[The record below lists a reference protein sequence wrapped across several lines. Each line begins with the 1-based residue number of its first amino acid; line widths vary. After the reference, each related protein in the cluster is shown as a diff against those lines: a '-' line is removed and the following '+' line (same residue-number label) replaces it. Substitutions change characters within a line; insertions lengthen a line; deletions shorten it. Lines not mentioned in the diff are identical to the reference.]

1 MPSLTVPGYILD
13 ARGNVATYLN
23 GSSSAGGNQ
32 LYARTADD
40 DRLRPRPGNH
50 FADYI
55 AMLSPWHFRELVS
68 ECRALAQRGLVPSV
82 LESKADYVAASGFRP
97 RFTGQDETYGRA
109 ALAELERAL
118 AICNL
123 RGPEFNWRTTWRLSV
138 PTRATDGA
146 LYVLL
151 TTWGDSGWPAL
162 QCLEGHRIGQRA
174 GNYSGIVGA
183 DDAWTTI
190 TDAEGKNP
198 QRVRGAY
205 KGLAIQNGHI
215 FNRTGTTVAFRV
227 LGPTPEDDEDIS
239 ARDMICVCRPRR
251 FSEGRPA
258 PELAAPLLDFLAV
271 DLAQT
276 CQLDQQI
283 QDARLSF
290 IETTAS
296 GRPDLAAQAMGGGIR
311 TPAGTPTTIEERGMT
326 RTIKSGHTLT
336 PLNTGR
342 PSDQWMNFDERVS
355 KRACTALRWRLEM
368 LDPSAL
374 RGTAT
379 RAFQDQINTTIQ
391 DEFHI
396 DAPAA
401 ARAVRYFVAKL
412 TALGV
417 IPKHP
422 EWDRWSI
429 APPPWFE
436 VDRASAKIDIEDVAA
451 GRTSMSTLH
460 SRDGHTT
467 GEVYT
472 ERIQAYE
479 MALAYQ
485 KKHPQVPLEIILG
498 DLGVTASR
506 SGFYPQVDPMTDPD
520 TEAASKS
527 TATSGKSAKQAEPQK
542 QAEAAPAPVINIT
555 LPEIKIAPPQINVA
569 APDINITNTPPAVT
583 FNNTQPT
590 IHVDARLEKD
600 AIRVEHHSGGAKRI
614 QRDEQGRMIALVDA
628 PPVEV

>member
-1 MPSLTVPGYILD
+1 MPSMTVPGFILD
-13 ARGNVATYLN
+13 SRGNVATYLN
-23 GSSSAGGNQ
+23 GNGAGNQ

-68 ECRALAQRGLVPSV
+68 ECRAIAQRGLVPSV
-82 LESKADYVAASGFRP
+82 LESKADYVAASGYRP
-97 RFTGQDETYGRA
+97 RFMGQDENYGRI

-146 LYVLL
+146 LYILL

-174 GNYSGIVGA
+174 GSYSGTVGA

-190 TDAEGKNP
+190 TAEDGTT
-198 QRVRGAY
+198 QRIRGAY
-205 KGLAIQNGHI
+205 VGLSIQNGHI
-215 FNRTGTTVAFRV
+215 MNRVGTTVAFRV
-227 LGPTPEDDEDIS
+227 LGVTPDDDEDVS

-326 RTIKSGHTLT
+326 RTIKSGHSLT
-336 PLNTGR
+336 PLATSR

-374 RGTAT
+374 KGAAT

-391 DEFHI
+391 DEFSI

-401 ARAVRYFVAKL
+401 TRTLRYFVAKL

-422 EWDRWSI
+422 EWDKWGV

-436 VDRASAKIDIEDVAA
+436 VDRASARIDIEDVAA
-451 GRTSMSTLH
+451 GRTSMATLH
-460 SRDGHTT
+460 SRDAHTT
-467 GEVYT
+467 AEVYT

-520 TEAASKS
+520 IEAASKS
-527 TATSGKSAKQAEPQK
+527 TAASGKSASAVEPEK
-542 QAEAAPAPVINIT
+542 KADATPPPAPVINVT
-555 LPEIKIAPPQINVA
+555 LPQITISPPA
-569 APDINITNTPPAVT
+569 INITMPEIRISPPEITVEA
-583 FNNTQPT
+583 PT
-590 IHVDARLEKD
+590 VNVDARLQPG
-600 AIRVEHHSGGAKRI
+600 AVVMNNHTGGPKRI
-614 QRDEQGRMIALVDA
+614 QRDDQGRMIALVDA
-628 PPVEV
+628 PAVEA